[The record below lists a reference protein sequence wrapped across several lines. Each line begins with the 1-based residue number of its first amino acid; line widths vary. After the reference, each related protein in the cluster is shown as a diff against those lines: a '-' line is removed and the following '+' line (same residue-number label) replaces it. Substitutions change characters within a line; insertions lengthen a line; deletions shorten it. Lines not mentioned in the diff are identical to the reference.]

1 MIVFVF
7 AVVCEDR
14 GLDRAHAHELTR
26 QVQSIASE
34 TDQGQGGGVGGMEDW
49 GNSESRR
56 FN

>member
-1 MIVFVF
+1 MFVF